1 MTITVPFQ
9 SEPTPTA
16 APLHA
21 RVLRRDRLVEP
32 AYHQKEQPVCEPT
45 GERPRLR
52 SGVASADEAELV
64 DLVRLHA
71 PTPDVVIVRVS
82 GTVNRRGAQLLAELA
97 RKQLNRAPHVVID
110 LANVSVLGPRGV
122 AALLT
127 LHQEAMALGTDL
139 RIVGADHEAV
149 HRPLRV
155 TGLTQLLSFDST
167 ADAVI
172 ASLPVRQ
179 VRGRPLDIGVNPH
192 AVDPAGNQHDRQ
204 SARSRPRPR
213 HVVFSW
219 RRVGSSSDRPPK
231 PDSKNDTY

>member
-9 SEPTPTA
+9 PEPTPTA

-45 GERPRLR
+45 GERARLR
-52 SGVASADEAELV
+52 SRVAGADEAELG

-71 PTPDVVIVRVS
+71 PIPDVVIVRVS

-110 LANVSVLGPRGV
+110 LANVSVLGPQGV
-122 AALLT
+122 AALLR

-139 RIVGADHEAV
+139 CIVGADHDAV

-179 VRGRPLDIGVNPH
+179 VRGRPLDIGVDPQ

-204 SARSRPRPR
+204 SARSRPRLR
-213 HVVFSW
+213 HLGFSW
-219 RRVGSSSDRPPK
+219 RRVGSSRDRPPN
-231 PDSKNDTY
+231 PESKNYDC